1 MLLFAALPPGVCTHQ
16 RDVDSYSK
24 FVRAIPSL
32 VDALERYR
40 VRVVAEALARSERAA
55 VEPSRNPSGYE
66 SYEDDSDEDDCT
78 DSESEDE
85 RRQSRPGPSKTFQP
99 VMQVKM
105 TQGQRK
111 KAVRGGVVKAVDP
124 AVEEARLREEDRAL
138 LHKNGIS
145 TPRSEG
151 NVRGALRE
159 IKEMLIETLDVRR

>member
-1 MLLFAALPPGVCTHQ
+1 MCTQQ

-24 FVRAIPSL
+24 FVRAMPSL

-55 VEPSRNPSGYE
+55 ADPSRNPSGYE
-66 SYEDDSDEDDCT
+66 SCEDDSDDSDCT

-85 RRQSRPGPSKTFQP
+85 RRQGRPGPSKTFQP

-111 KAVRGGVVKAVDP
+111 KAMRGGVVKAVDP

-145 TPRSEG
+145 TPRSEAD
-151 NVRGALRE
+151 VRGALKE
-159 IKEMLIETLDVRR
+159 IKEVLIESLDVCQRPI